1 MFKITGHISS
11 FRLCSVVYYAN
22 LLSKTSCSKV
32 CVKFPIG
39 PFCLGNGAYL
49 DVMNLCV
56 LSILIKSELLTKS

>member
-11 FRLCSVVYYAN
+11 FQTLFGSVF
-22 LLSKTSCSKV
+22 SKTSCSKI

-56 LSILIKSELLTKS
+56 LSFLIKSELLTKS